1 MEVSIRNCLIA
12 SLVIVFLLQLV
23 SSRSSQ
29 PRYYTSTDSDGVER
43 VVELIPSSV
52 TVRPR
57 PRQRIRSDFAK
68 QYWISGNFFNRENFK
83 AIPTLR
89 ESNEGRSA
97 SASVPRPLIFKTNV
111 MPVAFETIQ
120 EL

>member
-1 MEVSIRNCLIA
+1 

-52 TVRPR
+52 TLFQLYVNPMKEDQ
-57 PRQRIRSDFAK
+57 RQ
-68 QYWISGNFFNRENFK
+68 
-83 AIPTLR
+83 P
-89 ESNEGRSA
+89 
-97 SASVPRPLIFKTNV
+97 
-111 MPVAFETIQ
+111 AFQ
-120 EL
+120 DL